1 MSSRLPSIFITWSI
15 HVFALGAFNTSSAS
29 YSKYTVLALR
39 FSYCVREW
47 GALIPCQGTSVPL
60 FILSLCPSPPSPGP
74 ATPVLLSASVRSA
87 FQHSS
92 WWCFQFFW
100 RQAVTTPPASS
111 WFPGMENHLLMSLC
125 MPQRVLLG
133 SHCSSCLKGLCCPP
147 SGSHHC
153 LFLGRVSHCNPDWHG
168 IGDVAG
174 LSLFLLPQLPRAGI
188 T

>member
-1 MSSRLPSIFITWSI
+1 MPGYFC
-15 HVFALGAFNTSSAS
+15 AL
-29 YSKYTVLALR
+29 VHPL
-39 FSYCVREW
+39 
-47 GALIPCQGTSVPL
+47 SVPL
-60 FILSLCPSPPSPGP
+60 TTFSRPSNPSSALCFSEIGFS
-74 ATPVLLSASVRSA
+74 AQLLMMLPVLLKVGCDHAPGLFLVS
-87 FQHSS
+87 QD
-92 WWCFQFFW
+92 
-100 RQAVTTPPASS
+100 
-111 WFPGMENHLLMSLC
+111 GMENHLLMSLC